1 MEKYL
6 LEDEIYQKNFL
17 DIVADKA
24 RSYGFQV
31 SFINDEHD
39 DIVDY
44 YMCIYLDIYK
54 DFVLE
59 HYKAIDYFFEKGFT
73 DDPCGLYVKKIN
85 LLNVFSELL

>member
-39 DIVDY
+39 DTVDY
-44 YMCIYLDIYK
+44 VYLSGY
-54 DFVLE
+54 L
-59 HYKAIDYFFEKGFT
+59 
-73 DDPCGLYVKKIN
+73 
-85 LLNVFSELL
+85 